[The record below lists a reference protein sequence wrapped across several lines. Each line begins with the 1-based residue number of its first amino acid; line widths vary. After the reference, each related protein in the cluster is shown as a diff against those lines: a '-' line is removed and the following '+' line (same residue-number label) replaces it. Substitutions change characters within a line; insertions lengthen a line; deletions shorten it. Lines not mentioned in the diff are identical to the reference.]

1 MDAQAIPLRVTAARF
16 VQSVK
21 LFAASEFGGRAK
33 LIFLALAGLLCVATA
48 LNVANS
54 YVGRNF
60 MTAIANRDS
69 PEFAR
74 QAVLYIGVFA
84 ASTVVAVIARFGEER
99 LGLLWRESITRS
111 AIKLYLSKCNYY
123 RLEAGGDLP
132 NADQRIAE
140 DVKTFT
146 TSTLSF
152 ALLTLNGTFAIIA
165 FSGVLWE
172 ISRLLFAVAV
182 IYAALGSYIALR
194 LGRPLVQLN
203 YDQFDKEATF
213 RSALI
218 DVRENAEPL
227 LLAHAEERHEKRLLS
242 RFDDLVANFRRITTV
257 NRNVGFFTTGYNWL
271 IQIMPALIIAPAF
284 FRGEV
289 EFGVITQSAMAFST
303 LVAAFSLMVTQ
314 FQALTT
320 FAAVTAR
327 LSALIEAIEKPR
339 GASGAGV
346 ETVEGQDLSFENLSL
361 ASAGGGVV
369 LKDLTA
375 TIPPGRRTLVAGPNH
390 AAALALFRVTAGAL
404 LPGSGRIRRPAGD
417 KIRFLPQRPYLPPCA
432 LHEIFRGP
440 GPGERSKDQDILAL
454 LKDLGLARIPDLAGG
469 LDREQDWGALLP
481 LPEQHLLAVASVLSD
496 GPQYVVLDRIGT
508 SLGADQSRRILVS
521 FMARD
526 ITYLCCGET
535 AVDQDLFDTIL
546 ECHADG
552 SWSCV
557 HSQNERRASNP

>member
-1 MDAQAIPLRVTAARF
+1 MDAQAIPLKVTAARF
-16 VQSVK
+16 VRSVK
-21 LFAASEFGGRAK
+21 LFAASEFGKRAK
-33 LIFLALAGLLCVATA
+33 LIFLALAGLLCAATG

-54 YVGRNF
+54 YVGRHF

-99 LGLLWRESITRS
+99 LGLLWRESITRG
-111 AIKLYLSKCNYY
+111 AIRLYLDNGAYY

-152 ALLTLNGTFAIIA
+152 ALLLLNGTFTIIA

-172 ISRLLFAVAV
+172 ISQLLFAVAV

-194 LGRPLVQLN
+194 LGRPLVRLN
-203 YDQFDKEATF
+203 YDQFDKEAGF
-213 RSALI
+213 RSALTH
-218 DVRENAEPL
+218 VRENAEPVL
-227 LLAHAEERHEKRLLS
+227 FAHAEARHEKRLLAL
-242 RFDDLVANFRRITTV
+242 FDDVVANFRLITTI

-271 IQIMPALIIAPAF
+271 IQIIPALIVAPAF
-284 FRGEV
+284 FRRDV

-303 LVAAFSLMVTQ
+303 LVAAFSLIVTQ

-320 FAAVTAR
+320 YAAVTAR
-327 LSALIEAIEKPR
+327 LSALIEAVEEARRAPD
-339 GASGAGV
+339 AGV

-361 ASAGGGVV
+361 ASASGEVV

-375 TIPPGRRTLVAGPNH
+375 TIPLGRPTLVAGPNP
-390 AAALALFRVTAGAL
+390 AAALALFWATAGAS

-417 KIRFLPQRPYLPPCA
+417 KIRFIPQTPYLPPCA
-432 LHEIFRGP
+432 LREIFRDP
-440 GPGERSKDQDILAL
+440 GPDGRSKDEDVLAL
-454 LKDLGLARIPDLAGG
+454 LKDLGLSQIPSLAGG

-481 LPEQHLLAVASVLSD
+481 LPEQHLLVVASVLSD
-496 GPQYVVLDRIGT
+496 RPQYVVLDRIGT

-526 ITYLCCGET
+526 ITYICCGET
-535 AVDQDLFDTIL
+535 AVAQDLFDTIL

-552 SWSCV
+552 SWSCIN
-557 HSQNERRASNP
+557 SQNEHRASNP